1 MRLHLGSQVVSRI
14 RFCLVSLFF
23 FSFFF
28 CLGEKRRWFV
38 HRFVWISKR
47 ECLTTSV
54 LMICEWFCDANLT
67 LCPIRP

>member
-28 CLGEKRRWFV
+28 
-38 HRFVWISKR
+38 VWGRKGDGLFIVLFGLVKG
-47 ECLTTSV
+47 SV
-54 LMICEWFCDANLT
+54 
-67 LCPIRP
+67 